1 MSKPISIAART
12 TSLHLA
18 KAAAEELKAA
28 GFLSSS
34 HVRES
39 DNEIFVVVY
48 TSVLKANILNH
59 RGSDTQE
66 TDVYDLETRWVEF
79 LTKAKEYLKPKLTSI
94 GGYQA
99 KVQGN
104 KVHFGCQ
111 SFTMTELK
119 TVKKLL
125 QPPVSATI
133 GIKGMVITEKMI
145 YEMISALEA
154 SKGKGQD
161 TRGWAVG
168 DIIPYSVW
176 RSPKDIYG
184 LNSGRVWKTKS
195 TLGIHDDRLVD
206 KIEVYQG
213 RLAILIGGTMNVWV
227 SVESM
232 PRK

>member
-1 MSKPISIAART
+1 MSKLISIAART
-12 TSLHLA
+12 TSLYLA
-18 KAAAEELKAA
+18 KAAVAELVAA
-28 GFLSSS
+28 GFQSSS

-48 TSVLKANILNH
+48 TSLLKANILNH
-59 RGSDTQE
+59 RGSETHK
-66 TDVYDLETRWVEF
+66 TDVYDLETQWVEF
-79 LTKAKEYLKPKLTSI
+79 LTTAKGYIKPKLASI

-99 KVQGN
+99 EVQGN

-125 QPPVSATI
+125 QSPVNAAVTI
-133 GIKGMVITEKMI
+133 GGTMVNEKMI
-145 YEMISALEA
+145 DEMISALEA

-168 DIIPYSVW
+168 DIIPDSLW
-176 RSPKDIYG
+176 RSSRDIWG
-184 LNSGRVWKTKS
+184 LSGYHWERRDDLS
-195 TLGIHDDRLVD
+195 IHDDRTVE
-206 KIEVYQG
+206 KIEMKG
-213 RLAILIGGTMNVWV
+213 DRLAILIGGTRGVWV

>member
-1 MSKPISIAART
+1 MSKLISIAART
-12 TSLHLA
+12 TSLYLA
-18 KAAAEELKAA
+18 KAAVEELVAA
-28 GFLSSS
+28 GFQSSS

-48 TSVLKANILNH
+48 TSLLKANILNH
-59 RGSDTQE
+59 RGSETHK
-66 TDVYDLETRWVEF
+66 TDVYDLETQWVEF
-79 LTKAKEYLKPKLTSI
+79 LTTAKGYIKPKLASI

-99 KVQGN
+99 EVQGN

-125 QPPVSATI
+125 QSPVNAAVTI
-133 GIKGMVITEKMI
+133 GGTMVNEKMI
-145 YEMISALEA
+145 DEMISALEA

-168 DIIPYSVW
+168 DIIPDSLW
-176 RSPKDIYG
+176 RSSRDIWG
-184 LNSGRVWKTKS
+184 LSGYHWERRDDLS
-195 TLGIHDDRLVD
+195 IHDDRTVE
-206 KIEVYQG
+206 KIEMKG
-213 RLAILIGGTMNVWV
+213 DRLAILIGGTRGVWV

>member
-1 MSKPISIAART
+1 MSKLISIAART

-18 KAAAEELKAA
+18 KAAAAELVAA
-28 GFLSSS
+28 GFQSSS

-48 TSVLKANILNH
+48 TSLLKANILNH
-59 RGSDTQE
+59 RGSETHK
-66 TDVYDLETRWVEF
+66 TDVYDLETQWVEF
-79 LTKAKEYLKPKLTSI
+79 LTTAKGYIKPKLASI

-99 KVQGN
+99 EVQGN

-125 QPPVSATI
+125 QHPVSAAVT
-133 GIKGMVITEKMI
+133 IKGTMVNEKMI
-145 YEMISALEA
+145 DEMISALEA

-168 DIIPYSVW
+168 DIIPDSLW
-176 RSPKDIYG
+176 RSSRDIWG
-184 LNSGRVWKTKS
+184 LSGYHWERRDDLS
-195 TLGIHDDRLVD
+195 IHDDRTVE
-206 KIEVYQG
+206 KIEMKG
-213 RLAILIGGTMNVWV
+213 DRLAILIGGTRGVWV

>member
-18 KAAAEELKAA
+18 KAAAAELVAA
-28 GFLSSS
+28 GFQSSS
-34 HVRES
+34 HVEQE
-39 DNEIFVVVY
+39 DYEFFVVVY
-48 TSVLKANILNH
+48 TSLLKANILNH
-59 RGSDTQE
+59 RGLETHK
-66 TDVYDLETRWVEF
+66 TDVYDLETQWVEF
-79 LTKAKEYLKPKLTSI
+79 LTTAKGYIKPKLASI
-94 GGYQA
+94 GGYDAQ
-99 KVQGN
+99 VQGN

-125 QPPVSATI
+125 QHPVSAAVTI
-133 GIKGMVITEKMI
+133 GGTMVNEKMI
-145 YEMISALEA
+145 DEMISALEA

-168 DIIPYSVW
+168 DIIPDSLW
-176 RSPKDIYG
+176 RSSRDIWG
-184 LNSGRVWKTKS
+184 LSGYHWERRDELS
-195 TLGIHDDRLVD
+195 IHDDRTVE
-206 KIEVYQG
+206 KIEMKG
-213 RLAILIGGTMNVWV
+213 DRLAILIGGTRGVWV

>member
-12 TSLHLA
+12 TSLYLA
-18 KAAAEELKAA
+18 KAAAAELVAA

-34 HVRES
+34 HVKEV
-39 DNEIFVVVY
+39 DYEFFVVVY
-48 TSVLKANILNH
+48 PELLKANVLNH
-59 RGSDTQE
+59 RGSETKK
-66 TDVYDLETRWVEF
+66 TDVYDLETQWVEF
-79 LTKAKEYLKPKLTSI
+79 LTKAKEYLKPKLASI

-99 KVQGN
+99 EVRDK

-125 QPPVSATI
+125 QHPVSASI
-133 GIKGMVITEKMI
+133 WIKCMVITEKMI
-145 YEMISALEA
+145 DEMISALEA
-154 SKGKGQD
+154 GKGKGQD

-176 RSPKDIYG
+176 QSPKDIYG
-184 LNSGRVWKTKS
+184 LNSGRVWETKS
-195 TLGIHDDRLVD
+195 TLGIHDDRTVE

-213 RLAILIGGTMNVWV
+213 RLAILIGGTRDVWV